1 MNDLLSSLGIVLDQ
15 PEQPQKTKVKE
26 ITKKVKQKTSTQAT
40 LINLCD
46 GIDLGE
52 KESETKKRVKNVAKK
67 VNEIDLASA
76 DPDKVLKSKKVS
88 LKDKLAIIKE
98 NVLRVL
104 GHQQKNVLVIRD
116 LATFEDYVTKAIEAG
131 RVAVDTETNNST
143 DPATCDIMGLCLY
156 YPGGKQ
162 AYIPINHV
170 DPDTGIRLE
179 WQLTEED
186 CRVQLQ
192 RFVDAGTFIVMHN
205 GKFDY
210 EVIWETCG
218 IKVPPN
224 WDTIIGARLLDEN
237 EEAGLKKQYVSKID
251 PEQEKY
257 DIEKLFIVP
266 YKYVDPYI
274 FALYAAT
281 DSLMTDKLYLYQV
294 PIFEADERAR
304 IAEYNARGIYDMNE
318 IRGLYWTF
326 KNIEM
331 PIVTI
336 TAEMELEGV
345 SIDVDFGAKL
355 KEKYMKQLDDIDFKI
370 KAELNHLGSAISIW
384 RLGVKP
390 RLNARG
396 NWEMAKASAQAVKKA
411 EYQSVLKA
419 KEELKEELE
428 PHEITPERI
437 NARAQIKY
445 SEMIYEE
452 VDANG
457 IKVYYLAS
465 NANVRMRTYE
475 PKKSKKSR
483 EEIEKA
489 YPILDKSTGKFY
501 KIGKAPSEI
510 LPDEINLAS
519 PAQLA
524 VLFYDVLGCDAP
536 SKKAPRGTGEEELK
550 TLAEKDPNLTIC
562 KLILKRRG
570 IVKLITTYIDVIP
583 SLAQHWPDRRIRFK
597 LNSMGT
603 DTGRYSS
610 GGKFKFLEGD
620 DAVEI
625 SGINIQNIPSHNP
638 EIRMLFQAK
647 CEHGSV
653 QAADNEPFIVP
664 EMTEIETVAGWKYCR
679 DLVQGDFLIIDG
691 APVCYRGRAYSEAT
705 REYAIL
711 AY

>member
-1 MNDLLSSLGIVLDQ
+1 MTDLLKSLGIELDNS
-15 PEQPQKTKVKE
+15 ETTKKNNIKE
-26 ITKKVKQKTSTQAT
+26 ITKKVNKKSTAK
-40 LINLCD
+40 LAPINLCE

-52 KESETKKRVKNVAKK
+52 KETKPKTKVKEVARK
-67 VNEIDLASA
+67 VNEIDIASA

-88 LKDKLAIIKE
+88 LADKLAIIKE
-98 NVLRVL
+98 NVLKVL
-104 GHQQKNVLVIRD
+104 GHQQKNVLVIKD
-116 LATFEDYVTKAIEAG
+116 IITFNEYVSKAIESG
-131 RVAVDTETNNST
+131 RVAIDTETNNST

-162 AYIPINHV
+162 AYIPVNHV
-170 DPDTGIRLE
+170 NPETGIRLD

-186 CRVQLQ
+186 CKNQLQ
-192 RFVDAGTFIVMHN
+192 RFVDAKTFTVMHN

-210 EVIWETCG
+210 EVILSTCG
-218 IKVPPN
+218 IKVVPD
-224 WDTIIGARLLDEN
+224 WDTIIAARLLNEN
-237 EEAGLKKQYVSKID
+237 EEAGLKKQYVNKID

-266 YKYVDPYI
+266 YKYVDPEI

-281 DSLMTDKLYLYQV
+281 DSMMTDKLYLYQL

-345 SIDVDFGAKL
+345 SIDVDFGARL
-355 KEKYMKQLDDIDFKI
+355 KEKYMKQLDEIDFKI
-370 KAELNHLGSAISIW
+370 KAELNHLKGAISIW

-390 RLNARG
+390 RKNSRG
-396 NWEMAKASAQAVKKA
+396 DWEMSKATAQAVKKA
-411 EYQSVLKA
+411 EYNSVLKA
-419 KEELKEELE
+419 REELKNELE
-428 PHEITPERI
+428 PNEITQAIVNER
-437 NARAQIKY
+437 AALKY
-445 SEMIYEE
+445 AEMIYEE
-452 VDANG
+452 EDDYGN
-457 IKVYYLAS
+457 KVYYIAS

-475 PKKSKKSR
+475 PKKSKKTR
-483 EEIEKA
+483 DEIEKA
-489 YPILDKSTGKFY
+489 YPMLDKSTGKFY

-510 LPDEINLAS
+510 LPEDINLAS

-524 VLFYDVLGCDAP
+524 VLFYDVLDCDAP
-536 SKKAPRGTGEEELK
+536 SKKAPRGTGEEELT
-550 TLAEKDPNLTIC
+550 TLAEKNPDLTIC

-583 SLAQHWPDRRIRFK
+583 TLAQHWPDNRIRFK
-597 LNSMGT
+597 LNSVGT

-647 CEHGSV
+647 CELGNV
-653 QAADNEPFIVP
+653 QAEENEPFIVS
-664 EMTEIETVAGWKYCR
+664 EMTEVETTNGWKYCNE
-679 DLVQGDFLIIDG
+679 LVQGDFLIVDG
-691 APVCYRGRAYSEAT
+691 TPVEYRGKAYSEAT

>member
-1 MNDLLSSLGIVLDQ
+1 MNDLLRSLGINLDNS
-15 PEQPQKTKVKE
+15 EQKINTVKE
-26 ITKKVKQKTSTQAT
+26 ITKKVKKKTETK
-40 LINLCD
+40 LIQIDLCE

-52 KESETKKRVKNVAKK
+52 KESKTKTKKVIKK
-67 VNEIDLASA
+67 VNEIDIAAA
-76 DPDKVLKSKKVS
+76 DPDKILKSKKVS
-88 LKDKLAIIKE
+88 LADKLAIIKE
-98 NVLRVL
+98 NVLKVL
-104 GHQQKNVLVIRD
+104 GHQQKNVLVIKD
-116 LATFEDYVTKAIEAG
+116 IITFNEYVTKAIESG

-170 DPDTGIRLE
+170 DPETGIRLE

-186 CRVQLQ
+186 CKNQLQ
-192 RFVDAGTFIVMHN
+192 RFVDAKTFTVMHN

-210 EVIWETCG
+210 EVILSTCG
-218 IKVPPN
+218 IKVVPD
-224 WDTIIGARLLDEN
+224 WDTIIAARLLNEN
-237 EEAGLKKQYVSKID
+237 EEAGLKKQYVNKID

-266 YKYVDPYI
+266 YKYVDPEI

-281 DSLMTDKLYLYQV
+281 DSMMTDKLYLYQL
-294 PIFEADERAR
+294 PLFEADERAR
-304 IAEYNARGIYDMNE
+304 IAEYNAKGIYDMNQ
-318 IRGLYWTF
+318 IRGLYWMF

-345 SIDVDFGAKL
+345 AIDVDFGARL
-355 KEKYMKQLDDIDFKI
+355 KEKYNKQLEEIDFKI
-370 KAELNHLGSAISIW
+370 KTELMHLKGAINIW
-384 RLGVKP
+384 RLGVTP
-390 RLNARG
+390 RLNSRG
-396 NWEMAKASAQAVKKA
+396 DWEMSKATAQAVKKA
-411 EYQSVLKA
+411 EYQSVQKA
-419 KEELKEELE
+419 KDELREELDPK
-428 PHEITPERI
+428 EITQEMI
-437 NARAQIKY
+437 NTRAAIKY
-445 SEMIYEE
+445 AELIYEE
-452 VDANG
+452 LDDYG
-457 IKVYYLAS
+457 SKVYYHAS
-465 NANVRMRTYE
+465 NANTRMRTYE
-475 PKKSKKSR
+475 PKKTKKTR

-501 KIGKAPSEI
+501 KIGKAPAEI

-536 SKKAPRGTGEEELK
+536 NKKAPRGTGEEELQ
-550 TLAEKDPNLTIC
+550 TLAEKNPNLTIC

-583 SLAQHWPDRRIRFK
+583 TLAQHWPDNRIRFK
-597 LNSMGT
+597 LNSAGT

-647 CEHGSV
+647 CELNKIEV
-653 QAADNEPFIVP
+653 EENEPFIVS
-664 EMTEIETVAGWKYCR
+664 EITEVETSNGWKYCS
-679 DLVQGDFLIIDG
+679 DLVEGDLLIIDNT
-691 APVCYRGRAYSEAT
+691 PTTYRGRKYLEET
-705 REYAIL
+705 REWAIL
-711 AY
+711 AYNN